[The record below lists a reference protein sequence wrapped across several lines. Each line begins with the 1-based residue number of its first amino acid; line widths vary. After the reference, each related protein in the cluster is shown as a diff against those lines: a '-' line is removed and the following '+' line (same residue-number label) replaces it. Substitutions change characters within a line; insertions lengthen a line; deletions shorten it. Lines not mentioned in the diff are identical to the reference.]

1 MDWGILQNLFCW
13 DIFTWDSFPKLLNV
27 QSIVSFDGASQRNL
41 ENAPEILHLHGI
53 HSTLNFLQS
62 TYNKKTN
69 YNMNWRWH
77 TYNLPFWIIFC
88 SYFSKHA
95 YMYHTELKFPIC
107 ECQNCHKQAMRTDCH
122 CYKKQG
128 IIFFLYFLGFDIL
141 SLRPSAL
148 QSLTFK
154 FWPSPQIL
162 SVLDK
167 ATHRNA
173 VHWLYKAKLWAH
185 ECYVQGPTKL
195 TSSMLRQKKKN
206 LGFFCSST
214 QKKKLTRCW
223 TFREITQ
230 LCWT

>member
-1 MDWGILQNLFCW
+1 M
-13 DIFTWDSFPKLLNV
+13 
-27 QSIVSFDGASQRNL
+27 AY
-41 ENAPEILHLHGI
+41 
-53 HSTLNFLQS
+53 LQS
-62 TYNKKTN
+62 SILNHILFLFFQTCLYVS
-69 YNMNWRWH
+69 YLVEIS
-77 TYNLPFWIIFC
+77 NLWV
-88 SYFSKHA
+88 SK
-95 YMYHTELKFPIC
+95 LS
-107 ECQNCHKQAMRTDCH
+107 RTSDENRLSLLQ
-122 CYKKQG
+122 KWKQG

-195 TSSMLRQKKKN
+195 TSSMLHQKKKN
-206 LGFFCSST
+206 NLGFFSSSR
-214 QKKKLTRCW
+214 KRPTRWW
-223 TFREITQ
+223 TFKQITQ

>member
-1 MDWGILQNLFCW
+1 MFNLSSVLTVLHKGIWKMPQK
-13 DIFTWDSFPKLLNV
+13 S
-27 QSIVSFDGASQRNL
+27 SIL
-41 ENAPEILHLHGI
+41 KWI
-53 HSTLNFLQS
+53 HSTLKFLQS

-88 SYFSKHA
+88 SCFFQTCLYVSYWVEISNLWVSK
-95 YMYHTELKFPIC
+95 LS
-107 ECQNCHKQAMRTDCH
+107 RTSDENRLSLLQ
-122 CYKKQG
+122 KWKQG
-128 IIFFLYFLGFDIL
+128 IIFSLSFLGFDIL

-185 ECYVQGPTKL
+185 ECYVHCTG
-195 TSSMLRQKKKN
+195 
-206 LGFFCSST
+206 
-214 QKKKLTRCW
+214 
-223 TFREITQ
+223 I
-230 LCWT
+230 

>member
-1 MDWGILQNLFCW
+1 M
-13 DIFTWDSFPKLLNV
+13 
-27 QSIVSFDGASQRNL
+27 AY
-41 ENAPEILHLHGI
+41 
-53 HSTLNFLQS
+53 LQS
-62 TYNKKTN
+62 SILNHILFLFFQTCLYVS
-69 YNMNWRWH
+69 YWVEIS
-77 TYNLPFWIIFC
+77 NLWV
-88 SYFSKHA
+88 SK
-95 YMYHTELKFPIC
+95 LS
-107 ECQNCHKQAMRTDCH
+107 RTSDENRLSLLQ
-122 CYKKQG
+122 KWKQG
-128 IIFFLYFLGFDIL
+128 IIFSLSFLGFDIL

-185 ECYVQGPTKL
+185 ECYVHVQGSNKF
-195 TSSMLRQKKKN
+195 TSCMLRQNDMGFSSSSRKKR
-206 LGFFCSST
+206 
-214 QKKKLTRCW
+214 TRWW